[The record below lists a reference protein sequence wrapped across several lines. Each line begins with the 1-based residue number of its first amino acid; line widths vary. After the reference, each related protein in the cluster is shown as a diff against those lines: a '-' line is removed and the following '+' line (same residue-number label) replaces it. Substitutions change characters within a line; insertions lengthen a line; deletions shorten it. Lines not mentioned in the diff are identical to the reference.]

1 MKQLKQGISISSFF
15 KFAPYFFSI
24 AIVLS
29 SLIAPVYAEET
40 SSEDLFK
47 SRVISVID
55 GDTIRI
61 KDGTL
66 IRYIGIDTP
75 ELKRKIDNA
84 WVYDP
89 EPFAE
94 EAAKFNQKM
103 VAGKEVLIEVD
114 PVQRHDKFGR
124 LLAYVYVDKVLVNE
138 ELLKEG
144 LAKTKT
150 PSLFMKHRIRFW
162 SLEEMAWTAK
172 RGLWA
177 NAENTR

>member
-1 MKQLKQGISISSFF
+1 MTQLKQHNRMPSFF
-15 KFAPYFFSI
+15 KLAARFLLVVFLIS
-24 AIVLS
+24 LS
-29 SLIAPVYAEET
+29 GTLIHAEET
-40 SSEDLFK
+40 TEGELFK
-47 SRVISVID
+47 SNVIKVID

-75 ELKRKIDNA
+75 ELKRKVDDV

-94 EAAKFNQKM
+94 EAAKFNQNM
-103 VAGKEVLIEVD
+103 VEGKEILIEID
-114 PVQRHDKFGR
+114 PVQKHDKYGR

-138 ELLKEG
+138 ELLREG
-144 LAKTKT
+144 LARTMT
-150 PSLFMKHRIRFW
+150 PSLFMKHRVRFW
-162 SLEEMAWTAK
+162 SIEEMAWTGK